1 MKKLLKIFFLF
12 SILTL
17 CSCNS
22 NKNKEFYTT
31 NKSENGFYLISSPVP
46 KKVVDYAKEIFVKEN
61 LTGTAIKDINNLEL
75 SEPYSIKENIFS
87 FFILQNGK
95 RVGTLKITENNGKLK
110 YQISQGYLEEEL
122 NNIISKNGIYELSFE
137 ESENGGRPK
146 PIFKKHD
153 DVPKDKVIYN
163 IKNSIKKIQ
172 N

>member
-12 SILTL
+12 SVLAL

-46 KKVVDYAKEIFVKEN
+46 KKVVDYAKEIFVKEK
-61 LTGTAIKDINNLEL
+61 LTGIAIKDVNNLEL

-122 NNIISKNGIYELSFE
+122 NNIISKDGIYELSFE
-137 ESENGGRPK
+137 EKEKGGRPT
-146 PIFKKHD
+146 PIFKKRD

-163 IKNSIKKIQ
+163 IKNSLKKIQ